1 MKERTIV
8 RDALILFAITIIAGF
23 ALGVVHEIT
32 LEPIAAADYEAQQ
45 EAYRDVFPDA
55 ASFVE
60 YPDFDEEKADEV
72 VIDAGYA
79 DDSIDAC
86 MQAVGSDGSLLG
98 YVINSTDPN
107 SYGGN
112 ITLSLGVT
120 VDGTVNG
127 YSITD
132 INDTAGLGMKAKD
145 EAFSSQFRDKNI
157 EEFTVTKTGAVSE
170 EEIDAIS
177 GATISSNAVTRAVNA
192 GLVYYRYLMEETGG
206 ELVE

>member
-86 MQAVGSDGSLLG
+86 MHLRRQHYPFPRCDGG
-98 YVINSTDPN
+98 
-107 SYGGN
+107 
-112 ITLSLGVT
+112 
-120 VDGTVNG
+120 
-127 YSITD
+127 
-132 INDTAGLGMKAKD
+132 
-145 EAFSSQFRDKNI
+145 R
-157 EEFTVTKTGAVSE
+157 
-170 EEIDAIS
+170 
-177 GATISSNAVTRAVNA
+177 
-192 GLVYYRYLMEETGG
+192 YRERILHHGHQ
-206 ELVE
+206 